1 VFSHC
6 HRRSVPSLSRCP
18 AAFAGKSKQE
28 AAVSILDLFVIHR
41 GTPRQVVIVFLVRC
55 AMA

>member
-1 VFSHC
+1 MTE
-6 HRRSVPSLSRCP
+6 RSRIE
-18 AAFAGKSKQE
+18 AALWT